1 MIKVTRKS
9 MFTGVERTIELPIKK
24 DVLER
29 WEKGEGLVQNVFPGL
44 TPDQREF
51 LMTGATAEEWE
62 AAKKNFHSY
71 FLNIKKHQR
80 NRCREKADFNGGEE
94 DKS

>member
-1 MIKVTRKS
+1 

-51 LMTGATAEEWE
+51 LMTGAAAEEWE
-62 AAKKNFHSY
+62 AA
-71 FLNIKKHQR
+71 
-80 NRCREKADFNGGEE
+80 FNGGEE